1 MGVEPTGARCSRP
14 PTDFEDR
21 GAHRDT
27 STPTES
33 EQTKHTPPGA
43 WGQAARHILTRCGK
57 TTTLTPDLRHET
69 ATGTVCV

>member
-27 STPTES
+27 STPTGTATS
-33 EQTKHTPPGA
+33 PRMRRDKPPGRLYYA
-43 WGQAARHILTRCGK
+43 LHTKDTPILACRQA
-57 TTTLTPDLRHET
+57 P
-69 ATGTVCV
+69 